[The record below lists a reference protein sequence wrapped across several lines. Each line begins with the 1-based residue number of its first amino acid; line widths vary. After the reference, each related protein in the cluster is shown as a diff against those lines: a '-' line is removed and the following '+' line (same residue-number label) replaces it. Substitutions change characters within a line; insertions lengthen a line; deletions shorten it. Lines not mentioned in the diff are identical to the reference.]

1 MKDYEQ
7 LHDDALDYEMDIE
20 TDVEM
25 LIEKRLKMYRE
36 KDAAVLKEIL
46 PALNAITHDVERYK
60 EWIQK
65 QN

>member
-1 MKDYEQ
+1 MKNYEQ